1 MNWRQVVIIR
11 RHDILGVIFV
21 YHSWFIV
28 HYFWDDVN
36 PTMNL
41 FLKRLKQTITFMMN
55 LLEGWAVCHK
65 LNVSYLRVARGT

>member
-21 YHSWFIV
+21 YHSWFV
-28 HYFWDDVN
+28 DYFWDDVN

-41 FLKRLKQTITFMMN
+41 FLKRLKHTIISMMN
-55 LLEGWAVCHK
+55 LFEGWEVCQK